1 MFNIKTI
8 AEYTKNFEN
17 ENLHSEIIK
26 NHMKIEAWFRNQW
39 VKYPAPFYSSIDIR
53 NSGYKIAP
61 IDTNLFPA
69 GFNNLDKDLEFLY
82 ISAAQHAFERLSP
95 NLTKILIISENHT
108 RNKFYKSSID
118 ALCNILCK
126 SGYEVKVAT
135 LLNMET
141 GDGLNPLL
149 TQEANS
155 LRYDNFI
162 PDAILLNNDLSSGIP
177 DILNNINQPILPD
190 KNLGWTNRSK
200 TIHFEYYS
208 NVVNNFSHMLEI
220 DSWLLEPL
228 FRNCG
233 EIDFK
238 TKQGEDCLI
247 HHASRLF
254 ELIKNKYDQYKIT
267 EEPYIMIKAD
277 SGTYGMGIMQ
287 VKNIKELTNLNR
299 KQRTKMSKT
308 KGGNKLDRVILQ
320 EGIYSNENMKQANQ
334 VAEPVIYAFGSNL
347 VGGFYRLHE
356 DKNNSENLNSP
367 GMTFHP
373 IPFKDACIS
382 PNSNESIF
390 SDTNKFY
397 IYGVIARLA
406 ILAAAKE
413 LYNVEE

>member
-1 MFNIKTI
+1 M
-8 AEYTKNFEN
+8 
-17 ENLHSEIIK
+17 
-26 NHMKIEAWFRNQW
+26 

-82 ISAAQHAFERLSP
+82 ISAVQHAFERLSP

-155 LRYDNFI
+155 LRYDDFI

-254 ELIKNKYDQYKIT
+254 EIIKIN
-267 EEPYIMIKAD
+267 MI
-277 SGTYGMGIMQ
+277 
-287 VKNIKELTNLNR
+287 NIKSP
-299 KQRTKMSKT
+299 KSH
-308 KGGNKLDRVILQ
+308 IL
-320 EGIYSNENMKQANQ
+320 
-334 VAEPVIYAFGSNL
+334 
-347 VGGFYRLHE
+347 
-356 DKNNSENLNSP
+356 
-367 GMTFHP
+367 
-373 IPFKDACIS
+373 
-382 PNSNESIF
+382 
-390 SDTNKFY
+390 
-397 IYGVIARLA
+397 
-406 ILAAAKE
+406 
-413 LYNVEE
+413 

>member
-82 ISAAQHAFERLSP
+82 ISAVQHAFERLSP

-118 ALCNILCK
+118 ALCNILSK

-149 TQEANS
+149 TQEANT

-287 VKNIKELTNLNR
+287 VRNIGELTNLNR

-320 EGIYSNENMKQANQ
+320 EGIYSNENMKKANQ

-382 PNSNESIF
+382 PNSSESIF

-413 LYNVEE
+413 LYNIEE

>member
-61 IDTNLFPA
+61 VDTNLFPA

-95 NLTKILIISENHT
+95 NLFKILIIAENHT
-108 RNKFYKSSID
+108 RNKFYQLSID
-118 ALCNILCK
+118 ALCNILSK
-126 SGYEVKVAT
+126 SGYEVRVAT
-135 LLNMET
+135 LSNSSSGE
-141 GDGLNPLL
+141 DINPLL
-149 TQEANS
+149 SKDSNI
-155 LRYDNFI
+155 LKYDDFI
-162 PDAILLNNDLSSGIP
+162 PDAILLNNDLSTGIP
-177 DILNNINQPILPD
+177 EILNNISQPILPD
-190 KNLGWTNRSK
+190 KNLGWSNRSK

-208 NVVNNFSHMLEI
+208 DVVNNFSRMLEI

-238 TKQGEDCLI
+238 TKQGEDCLT

-254 ELIKNKYDQYKIT
+254 ELIKEKYDQYNIN

-287 VKNIKELTNLNR
+287 VRNVQELTNLNR

-308 KGGNKLDRVILQ
+308 KGGNKLDKVILQ
-320 EGIYSNENMKQANQ
+320 EGIYSNENMKHENQ
-334 VAEPVIYAFGSNL
+334 VAEPVIYAFGSSL
-347 VGGFYRLHE
+347 VGGFYRLH
-356 DKNNSENLNSP
+356 DAKNNSENLNSP

-382 PNSNESIF
+382 PNSDESIF

-413 LYNVEE
+413 LYNIEA

>member
-1 MFNIKTI
+1 
-8 AEYTKNFEN
+8 
-17 ENLHSEIIK
+17 
-26 NHMKIEAWFRNQW
+26 
-39 VKYPAPFYSSIDIR
+39 
-53 NSGYKIAP
+53 
-61 IDTNLFPA
+61 
-69 GFNNLDKDLEFLY
+69 
-82 ISAAQHAFERLSP
+82 
-95 NLTKILIISENHT
+95 
-108 RNKFYKSSID
+108 
-118 ALCNILCK
+118 
-126 SGYEVKVAT
+126 
-135 LLNMET
+135 MET
-141 GDGLNPLL
+141 GDGLNHLL
-149 TQEANS
+149 TQEANT

-287 VKNIKELTNLNR
+287 VRNIEELTNLNR

-320 EGIYSNENMKQANQ
+320 EGIYSNENMKKANQ

-382 PNSNESIF
+382 PNSSESIF

-413 LYNVEE
+413 LYNVEG

>member
-1 MFNIKTI
+1 MFNIKSI
-8 AEYTKNFEN
+8 VKYTKNFEN
-17 ENLHSEIIK
+17 ESLHSEIIM

-61 IDTNLFPA
+61 VDTNLFPA
-69 GFNNLDKDLEFLY
+69 GFNNLDESFGFLY

-95 NLTKILIISENHT
+95 NITKILIISENHT
-108 RNKFYKSSID
+108 RNQYYQSNID
-118 ALCNILCK
+118 ALSNILTK
-126 SGYEVKVAT
+126 SGYQVKVAA
-135 LLNMET
+135 LLNIET
-141 GDGLNPLL
+141 GEGLNPLL
-149 TQEANS
+149 SQDENS
-155 LRYDNFI
+155 LKYDGFK
-162 PDAILLNNDLSSGIP
+162 PDAILLNNDLSAGIP

-208 NVVNNFSHMLEI
+208 DVVSNFSRMLEI

-254 ELIKNKYDQYKIT
+254 TLIKEKYDYYKIN

-287 VKNIKELTNLNR
+287 VRSIEELMNLNR
-299 KQRTKMSKT
+299 KQRTKMSKI
-308 KGGNKLDRVILQ
+308 KGGNKLNKVILQ
-320 EGIYSNENMKQANQ
+320 EGIYSNENMKHDSHI
-334 VAEPVIYAFGSNL
+334 AEPVIYAFGSSL
-347 VGGFYRLHE
+347 VGGFYRIH
-356 DKNNSENLNSP
+356 DAKNNSENLNSP
-367 GMTFHP
+367 GMSFHP

-382 PNSNESIF
+382 PNNEESIY

-397 IYGVIARLA
+397 IYGVVARLA

-413 LYNVEE
+413 LYNVEN